1 MEPITFALSK
11 YAHTDPLISGSV
23 PIEGAPLEFSN
34 IEGQLIATFRRMA
47 REQSYGISE
56 LGVSTAL
63 IARDL
68 GVPLSL
74 LPVFVTR
81 RFDHEAI
88 YVNGERIKSAEQL
101 NGRRIGLR
109 SYTVTDAVWS
119 RAVLSESCGVD
130 LKSISW
136 VVTGDEHI
144 EGSRF
149 PAGVEFLT
157 GDLDSMLES
166 GVVDAVLHPYRGSD
180 PRILPLFP
188 DVRAAE
194 ESWYSSYGYVPIHH
208 VIAIRNDVCQAYPSL
223 PNTLLDAFSVAK
235 AQLLEVVRDGRE
247 LPDYGDNRHIYG
259 VNRTSELFA
268 ADPVPYGREMN
279 RRALEDLVRFAC
291 AQEIISDGWL
301 PEDLFLDI

>member
-1 MEPITFALSK
+1 MERIPFALSN
-11 YAHTDPLISGSV
+11 YAHTQPLISGSV
-23 PIEGAPLEFSN
+23 PIGGAPLEFCN

-47 REQSYGISE
+47 REQRYGISE

-68 GVPLSL
+68 GVPFSL

-88 YVNGERIKSAEQL
+88 YVNGERIRSAEQL
-101 NGRRIGLR
+101 NGRRIGVR

-149 PAGVEFLT
+149 PAGVEFLP
-157 GDLDSMLES
+157 GDLDSMIEG
-166 GVVDAVLHPYRGSD
+166 GVVDAILHPYRGSD

-188 DVRAAE
+188 GVRSAE
-194 ESWYSSYGYVPIHH
+194 ESWYSSHGYVPIHH
-208 VIAIRNDVCQAYPSL
+208 VIVIRDDVLLEYPWLSS
-223 PNTLLDAFSVAK
+223 TLFDAFSNAK
-235 AQLLEVVRDGRE
+235 AHLLEIIRE
-247 LPDYGDNRHIYG
+247 GKDLPDYGDNRHIYG
-259 VNRTSELFA
+259 VNFASELFA
-268 ADPVPYGREMN
+268 ADPVPYGMAIN
-279 RRALEDLVRFAC
+279 RRALEDLVRFASE
-291 AQEIISDGWL
+291 QEIISDGWQ
-301 PEDLFLDI
+301 PEDLFLDF